1 MIVTKHGQKA
11 FKVFDIRAI
20 IPRVEKSNGYIK
32 AQPER
37 VGLAMAG
44 KRLAKLMEHPDR
56 LDGMDVPPGFTAGG
70 FGDPAT
76 FCRQA
81 PVCVPDVGDRVFGRL
96 G

>member
-1 MIVTKHGQKA
+1 MVTKHSQKA

-20 IPRVEKSNGYIK
+20 IPRIEKSDGHIK

-37 VGLAMAG
+37 IGLAMAG

-56 LDGMDVPPGFTAGG
+56 LDGMDVPTGFTANS
-70 FGDPAT
+70 FGDPAALG
-76 FCRQA
+76 RQA
-81 PVCVPDVGDRVFGRL
+81 PVRVPDVSDRKFGRL